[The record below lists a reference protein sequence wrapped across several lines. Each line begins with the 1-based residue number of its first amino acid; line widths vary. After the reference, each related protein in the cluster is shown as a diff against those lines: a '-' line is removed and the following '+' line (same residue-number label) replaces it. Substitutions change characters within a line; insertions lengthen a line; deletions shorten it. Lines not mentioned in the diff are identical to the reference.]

1 MAAKLRVYDAV
12 DAGTR
17 RTFGCWNTGQATA
30 QVLVRADANRL
41 DLSEEPGDGCFDD
54 LDSYRYDSLAADLDT
69 HDEPTTARRVLS
81 GPRPPALS
89 RDKDDDVISP
99 IIAPP
104 DDLLLGKLLHLES
117 ASPKPETFLQHEQS
131 LERKTCSGGRK
142 KTLEIPAPA
151 VPKAIRRN
159 KREILCVDDDIV
171 QLKLLKRFVE
181 QTGHACTTLTSAEAA
196 LELLSRRAAGGG
208 INTFPESVIMDIDLG
223 PGDTT
228 MNGIQAMQAM
238 RERFPDAVLPV
249 TLCSSDRDRISQGVS
264 LQTDYTVISYL
275 LKPVTRAMLGACI
288 DSQATAAE
296 LVRCQKLL
304 KSILP
309 PSVVSRINVGP
320 SRSNIISDYHE
331 ETTVL
336 FSDVVG
342 FTAKVATFD
351 TFETM
356 IVLHAMFSY
365 FDCLTET
372 FGVSK
377 VETIGD
383 AYMAVAGH
391 DVGSRGDHAVK
402 ILQMA
407 TQMLKVADLVS
418 WPDGTPVTIRVGI
431 HTGSVH
437 SGVLSDATR
446 STLRT
451 QHAAHN
457 SSGLDLSG
465 LPASMPVPELV
476 SLGVRSIKGKGQ
488 MQTWMA
494 RVGEWESG
502 MKQKQEQEAALLR
515 APRRAKSFIARS
527 PEKSKEGTAS
537 APLSLVGVSLPFNTP
552 ENRKAS
558 SFSQRSTSLKAVSF
572 ARAT

>member
-1 MAAKLRVYDAV
+1 
-12 DAGTR
+12 
-17 RTFGCWNTGQATA
+17 
-30 QVLVRADANRL
+30 
-41 DLSEEPGDGCFDD
+41 
-54 LDSYRYDSLAADLDT
+54 
-69 HDEPTTARRVLS
+69 
-81 GPRPPALS
+81 
-89 RDKDDDVISP
+89 
-99 IIAPP
+99 
-104 DDLLLGKLLHLES
+104 
-117 ASPKPETFLQHEQS
+117 
-131 LERKTCSGGRK
+131 
-142 KTLEIPAPA
+142 
-151 VPKAIRRN
+151 
-159 KREILCVDDDIV
+159 
-171 QLKLLKRFVE
+171 
-181 QTGHACTTLTSAEAA
+181 
-196 LELLSRRAAGGG
+196 
-208 INTFPESVIMDIDLG
+208 
-223 PGDTT
+223 
-228 MNGIQAMQAM
+228 
-238 RERFPDAVLPV
+238 
-249 TLCSSDRDRISQGVS
+249 
-264 LQTDYTVISYL
+264 
-275 LKPVTRAMLGACI
+275 
-288 DSQATAAE
+288 
-296 LVRCQKLL
+296 
-304 KSILP
+304 
-309 PSVVSRINVGP
+309 
-320 SRSNIISDYHE
+320 
-331 ETTVL
+331 
-336 FSDVVG
+336 
-342 FTAKVATFD
+342 
-351 TFETM
+351 
-356 IVLHAMFSY
+356 
-365 FDCLTET
+365 
-372 FGVSK
+372 
-377 VETIGD
+377 
-383 AYMAVAGH
+383 MAVAGH

-437 SGVLSDATR
+437 SGVVGFKNPRFCLFGDTVNTSSRMESTSFPMCIQLSDATR